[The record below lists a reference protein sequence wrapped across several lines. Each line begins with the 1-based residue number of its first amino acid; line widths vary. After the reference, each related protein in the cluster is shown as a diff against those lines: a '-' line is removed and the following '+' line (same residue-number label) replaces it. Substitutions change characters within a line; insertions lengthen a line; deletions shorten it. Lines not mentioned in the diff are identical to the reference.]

1 MVPLMT
7 VNRRF
12 KAWTFNTI
20 ADELDLVK
28 KPNAALAEA
37 IIERVDID
45 VRHCSRGSLYIPRG
59 SKIGNVKMENRDYI
73 NKALERGASM
83 VLTSLDRSI
92 FPTDAPV
99 VQVNNV
105 VAAAKKLADSARSR
119 YQGKIFGIT
128 GSVGKT
134 TTKDMM
140 NHALSYCGDIYATRG
155 NYNETDGV
163 LMTLASMPEDVQ
175 YSLIEVCST
184 KPNSVPKKA
193 THVKPHIGMVTVI
206 GHSHGAKYPSRYDIL
221 RDKVAMFDYLVGD
234 RVAIVGRSV
243 LDFDEANES
252 LIAQKSIETLITV
265 GQRKDDTVQLIGAEL
280 GALET
285 KVRMLVDGKP
295 ISVRVPAAGRQFVD
309 AAMFTMAGAHA
320 LGLDLLDIAENIST
334 LERGPRRG
342 ERLKVNV
349 QNSKK
354 TVEIIDDAQNSAPD
368 SVRALLELVQ
378 LRSPKRKV
386 LVFGDMMELGDDA
399 PQMHESLVQDV
410 LEAGIDVAILVGPM
424 AALMAPM
431 LKDKVEVHLIKTTDD
446 LVKKVRG
453 LVENGDLIV
462 IKGSGGL
469 KLERLLPALAPRSAR
484 QKVGNNWVIE
494 TEAGLPA
501 PKKSKSIFATPE
513 QAADVAVIT
522 DFEPLLCR
530 IPLKS
535 GFKTSRHTI
544 KVSSNYILVMQLD
557 GVVGLGEASPRS
569 LALTGDS
576 IASARKFYNQARE
589 QLIGAHISKASPEA
603 SLADVRLIMQKL
615 EKLALKLGE
624 PTRNT
629 KPYRASLAGIDIM
642 LLDGVARLHNM
653 TVAEL
658 LGQQRDPV
666 GVSAATISEIS
677 EGGLRLLKSIRR
689 HLKRYP
695 VCRAKGAFDTH
706 LNLEFLR
713 DVTTVAREMG
723 QDKVAWLDM
732 NEAYSPEGVPSLINA
747 IVDSARAGDIRG
759 TVILEQPVAKRFS
772 AEMCEFQKLANDKIS
787 GMDLDLVLMADESLW
802 DESDLRELQ
811 KQGGCRGINIKV
823 QKCGG
828 LLKALEIG
836 DAANQFDQKVHVY
849 IGGMVGC
856 SDLTSRALL
865 SLAQALPKFNY
876 ITSGPRHN
884 IEAHIVTNPLKW
896 VDQSNVLP
904 NQDGAGLGLYLD
916 WDTLRAYCEEDDQVR
931 LDAIRAKIQ
940 ESADKQT
947 PTSTRVVVSGKV
959 QGVGYLVWLQQE
971 ARARGVHGFVRNRSD
986 GTVEAVLFC
995 VQATL
1000 DELLALMRKGP
1011 EKAEVTELVTD
1022 TWTRGLKTNDFL
1034 RFKAAS
1040 V

>member
-1 MVPLMT
+1 MT
-7 VNRRF
+7 VNRRS
-12 KAWTFNTI
+12 KIWTYRSL
-20 ADELDLVK
+20 ASELGLEVE
-28 KPNAALAEA
+28 PNDALASA
-37 IIERVDID
+37 LVERVDID
-45 VRHCSRGSLYIPRG
+45 GKYCRRGSLYIPRG
-59 SKIGNVKMENRDYI
+59 SKTAKSALQNERDDIG
-73 NKALERGASM
+73 KALSREASI
-83 VLTSLDRSI
+83 VLTSLDRSL
-92 FPTDAPV
+92 FPADAPV
-99 VQVNNV
+99 IQVNNLV
-105 VAAAKKLADSARSR
+105 EAAKKLAESARSR
-119 YQGKIFGIT
+119 HQGKILGIT

-140 NHALSYCGDIYATRG
+140 NHALSYCGEVYATRG
-155 NYNETDGV
+155 NYNEIDGV
-163 LMTLASMPEDVQ
+163 LMTLASMPEDAQ
-175 YSLIEVCST
+175 YSLIEICST
-184 KPNSVPKKA
+184 KPRSIPNKA
-193 THVKPHIGMVTVI
+193 AHVRPHIGMVTVI
-206 GHSHGAKYPSRYDIL
+206 GHSHGANYPSRYDIL
-221 RDKVAMFDYLVGD
+221 RDKVSMLDHLVGE
-234 RVAIVGRSV
+234 RIAILGRSV
-243 LDFDEANES
+243 IDFDEANEN
-252 LIAQKSIETLITV
+252 LIAQKHIETLITV
-265 GQRKDDTVQLIGAEL
+265 GQRKDDTVQLVGAEL

-342 ERLKVNV
+342 ERLKVKV

-354 TVEIIDDAQNSAPD
+354 TVETIDDAQNSSPD

-378 LRSPKRKV
+378 LRNPKRKV
-386 LVFGDMMELGDDA
+386 LVFGDMLELGDDA
-399 PQMHESLVQDV
+399 PQMHESLAQDV
-410 LEAGIDVAILVGPM
+410 LEAGIDVAILVGPL

-446 LVKKVRG
+446 LVKKVKG
-453 LVENGDLIV
+453 LVENGDLVV

-469 KLERLLPALAPRSAR
+469 QLERLLPALAPRSAR
-484 QKVGNNWVIE
+484 QKVGNNWMIE
-494 TEAGLPA
+494 TEMGLPA
-501 PKKSKSIFATPE
+501 PKTFKSIFATPQ

-530 IPLKS
+530 IPLKK
-535 GFKTSRHTI
+535 GFKTSRHTT

-576 IASARKFYNQARE
+576 IALARKFYNQARE
-589 QLIGAHISKASPEA
+589 QLIGSHISKASPEE

-624 PTRNT
+624 PTGNKR
-629 KPYRASLAGIDIM
+629 PFRASLAGIDIM
-642 LLDGVARLHNM
+642 LLDGVARLHNI
-653 TVAEL
+653 TVTEL
-658 LGQQRDPV
+658 LGKQREPV
-666 GVSAATISEIS
+666 GVSASTLSVPS
-677 EGGLRLLKSIRR
+677 EGGERLLKSIRGY
-689 HLKRYP
+689 LKRYP
-695 VCRAKGAFDTH
+695 ACRAKGAFDTD

-713 DVTTVAREMG
+713 GVTTVAGEMG

-772 AEMCEFQKLANDKIS
+772 AEMCEFQKLANDKTS

-802 DESDLRELQ
+802 DKSDLSELH
-811 KQGGCRGINIKV
+811 KHGGCDGINIKV

-828 LLKALEIG
+828 LLKALEIA
-836 DAANQFDQKVHVY
+836 DCAKKFDPNVRIY
-849 IGGMVGC
+849 IGGMIGT

-865 SLAQALPKFNY
+865 SLAQALPKFDL
-876 ITSGPRHN
+876 ITSGPRSN
-884 IEAHIVTNPLKW
+884 IEAHIVTTPLKW
-896 VDQSNVLP
+896 VDHSNVLP
-904 NQDGAGLGLYLD
+904 AQDGTGLGLYLD

-1000 DELLALMRKGP
+1000 NELLALMRKGP

-1034 RFKAAS
+1034 RFKA
-1040 V
+1040 VTV